1 MCIRVWGWHALVQ
14 ITAPGEPFSGGYS
27 SPQNGRAISELALRA
42 GAPELPASAPFV
54 MTAFLV
60 RPVPVAHQIRKD
72 SRCNAGGAAADSVP
86 GLVHHAGRRPGTA
99 DTPVAVHDGLL
110 VG

>member
-1 MCIRVWGWHALVQ
+1 MCSWVWGWHALVQ

-27 SPQNGRAISELALRA
+27 SPQNGSGISELALRA

-54 MTAFLV
+54 MTASFGQAGTSCA
-60 RPVPVAHQIRKD
+60 PDPQD
-72 SRCNAGGAAADSVP
+72 NRCSAGGAAAWGVLGPVP
-86 GLVHHAGRRPGTA
+86 PVGRRPGTA

>member
-1 MCIRVWGWHALVQ
+1 MCIWVWGWHALVQ

-54 MTAFLV
+54 MTASFV
-60 RPVPVAHQIRKD
+60 GPAPVAHQIRKYNRCSVVARPPVGARAGA
-72 SRCNAGGAAADSVP
+72 SRPASPGNGGYAGCSS
-86 GLVHHAGRRPGTA
+86 
-99 DTPVAVHDGLL
+99 
-110 VG
+110 